1 LKSCPSRTRRVHRC
15 AVCVSTLLFK
25 MASTVNEIVA
35 QASENLTEY
44 QNTTTAR
51 VPSTPEGMAI
61 AYGSLI
67 IMAILPIFF
76 GSYRAVKHH
85 KEQQVSHAF
94 LTYVWHMHLS
104 LFPVARIYHKDFTAI
119 LKTFAWFL
127 MNYFLMIR

>member
-1 LKSCPSRTRRVHRC
+1 MRPLILPLLKVQYDFD
-15 AVCVSTLLFK
+15 AELNGVNVFK

-35 QASENLTEY
+35 QVKENLTEY
-44 QNTTTAR
+44 QNATTAR

-85 KEQQVSHAF
+85 KEQQVSHV
-94 LTYVWHMHLS
+94 L
-104 LFPVARIYHKDFTAI
+104 
-119 LKTFAWFL
+119 
-127 MNYFLMIR
+127 

>member
-1 LKSCPSRTRRVHRC
+1 
-15 AVCVSTLLFK
+15 
-25 MASTVNEIVA
+25 MASTVNEIAA

-85 KEQQVSHAF
+85 KEQQVSSTRVVTYVIECAF
-94 LTYVWHMHLS
+94 LQNSCYPRHCDHSHHNHSIETCDFS
-104 LFPVARIYHKDFTAI
+104 NSAQRTTLFPEALNVLHPDHSC
-119 LKTFAWFL
+119 
-127 MNYFLMIR
+127 